1 MRIVS
6 KQLNLHPFPDQNPLN
21 SIFFFQISKTVKIC
35 ASLLQL
41 DYTIAEI
48 PNYNGDLST
57 NYPSHILVPESEK
70 PRSGSSP
77 AVIYEQQTFDATK
90 FRDLI
95 KSARLARCRA
105 RFPIP
110 VIFYRGKYVC
120 RSATLSGG
128 AEIYTRS
135 GFDYFYGSSNG
146 GKASDE
152 IGESTDHCFV
162 RFTSPSFILF
172 DLQTKMKRLRWW
184 KALGPTVF
192 PEKTKVN

>member
-1 MRIVS
+1 MIKSQQMKNLFVSFFRMLMLLRVS
-6 KQLNLHPFPDQNPLN
+6 KHLAGVAIFNQFPSYL
-21 SIFFFQISKTVKIC
+21 QISKTVKIC

-135 GFDYFYGSSNG
+135 GFDYFYGSANG
-146 GKASDE
+146 GKVNDE
-152 IGESTDHCFV
+152 IG
-162 RFTSPSFILF
+162 
-172 DLQTKMKRLRWW
+172 
-184 KALGPTVF
+184 
-192 PEKTKVN
+192 

>member
-1 MRIVS
+1 MHIQQHDS
-6 KQLNLHPFPDQNPLN
+6 HPIFWLKC
-21 SIFFFQISKTVKIC
+21 SILKLLLFFSIQISKTVKIC

-146 GKASDE
+146 GKVNDE
-152 IGESTDHCFV
+152 IG
-162 RFTSPSFILF
+162 
-172 DLQTKMKRLRWW
+172 
-184 KALGPTVF
+184 
-192 PEKTKVN
+192 

>member
-1 MRIVS
+1 MRINEFS
-6 KQLNLHPFPDQNPLN
+6 EQLRKLQLSIECCIEHLAKNLHHRKLHNYFNCILL
-21 SIFFFQISKTVKIC
+21 FYTFQISKTVKIC

-41 DYTIAEI
+41 DYNIAEI

-70 PRSGSSP
+70 PRIGSSP

-90 FRDLI
+90 FRELI

-146 GKASDE
+146 AKANDE
-152 IGESTDHCFV
+152 IG
-162 RFTSPSFILF
+162 
-172 DLQTKMKRLRWW
+172 
-184 KALGPTVF
+184 
-192 PEKTKVN
+192 